1 MPCMMQRKMN
11 IIGKAIVRR
20 ALVFVV
26 ASAILCA
33 VHDRPLSG
41 QINENTDII
50 LSGIRENASGYGGKT
65 VTMTMKYKNTDRIFS
80 TITFYDRKNQDISFD
95 ISIQQ
100 TMIEYQRDMLNLHEG
115 LDYLVTFIVNGVDAT
130 GFIDGELIRFTPLIL
145 TLIPEGKRPEHAK

>member
-1 MPCMMQRKMN
+1 MS
-11 IIGKAIVRR
+11 IIGKTIVRR
-20 ALVFVV
+20 ALVFVAV
-26 ASAILCA
+26 SAILCS
-33 VHDRPLSG
+33 VHDSPLSG

-65 VTMTMKYKNTDRIFS
+65 VTMTMNYKNTDRIFS